1 MERETD
7 YILKEVKRIT
17 AFIRGLIDTISS
29 LNCSEIEIG
38 IKETDDFIRK
48 EWNLSFKEVISLN
61 KIEFINRLNELPEVH
76 LENLAELLS
85 EIAKKINTTD
95 LENLYNKKEISN
107 KGLILM
113 EIILEKTKTYS
124 LKRLEIKKILK
135 QQIYFF

>member
-17 AFIRGLIDTISS
+17 AFIRGLIDNISS

-76 LENLAELLS
+76 LENL
-85 EIAKKINTTD
+85 
-95 LENLYNKKEISN
+95 YNKKEISN

-124 LKRLEIKKILK
+124 LKRLEI
-135 QQIYFF
+135 

>member
-1 MERETD
+1 M
-7 YILKEVKRIT
+7 
-17 AFIRGLIDTISS
+17 
-29 LNCSEIEIG
+29 NCSEIEIG